1 MGFDGGDVCEEL
13 RSDFAIRLT
22 RRDQRCY
29 LPFGVRQL
37 AIVRVR

>member
-1 MGFDGGDVCEEL
+1 MGFDGGDGREEL